1 MMFNFIYPTTTIWV
15 EGTFNEERKKGKR
28 NTEFA
33 STTTTTTT
41 TMKTNRQER
50 EKFLFDGGKV
60 LKWLWSNSIRESS
73 LRDFL
78 LRVRPHLMEL
88 YQSQE
93 KLRTDYKI
101 QLSSDKERPH
111 HNILLI
117 ISFWDLEKY
126 FFVTTVC
133 AFSLSLSLSLCDGLK
148 TPINSVYQN
157 LILVWTGENS
167 SALD

>member
-33 STTTTTTT
+33 STTTTTT

-117 ISFWDLEKY
+117 ISF
-126 FFVTTVC
+126 
-133 AFSLSLSLSLCDGLK
+133 
-148 TPINSVYQN
+148 
-157 LILVWTGENS
+157 
-167 SALD
+167 